1 MGRGGSVHLS
11 PISFLPKYVLT
22 EFTGFP
28 RLFQDLVELGAQGVQ
43 PLGSHRDVR
52 GTDCGALR
60 GRVGPMHVSPLL

>member
-28 RLFQDLVELGAQGVQ
+28 RLFPKFVELG
-43 PLGSHRDVR
+43 PR
-52 GTDCGALR
+52 GAGGGGYNHSGDCA
-60 GRVGPMHVSPLL
+60 